1 MKRFFEKIKAIAN
14 WIAVDGLLHIET
26 CYAMMLT
33 LQPMVDIWWAKAITA
48 TCAIGKEVV
57 DVLRGKNTWEQAR
70 HDLICDGAG
79 ILMADVTI
87 FVWWLSNL

>member
-1 MKRFFEKIKAIAN
+1 MGKIKQILK

-57 DVLRGKNTWEQAR
+57 DALRGKNTWEQVR

-87 FVWWLSNL
+87 FVWWLCNL